1 MSIDAEALEKVCDVV
16 ESSEA
21 LRFVVPHDRHH
32 VVELVEEADR
42 TITADERERIEHAE
56 GLIVVTSDDEG
67 IAGETVDRL
76 LRTLRSLGIPYAFL
90 NQPLEVPHLR
100 RELWRLLRSPKPPQL
115 MLRIGHASL

>member
-21 LRFVVPHDRHH
+21 LRFVVPHDLHH

-42 TITADERERIEHAE
+42 TMTADERERIEHAE
-56 GLIVVTSDDEG
+56 GLIVVTTDDEG
-67 IAGETVDRL
+67 IAGEAVDRL
-76 LRTLRSLGIPYAFL
+76 LRTLRSLGIQYAFL